1 MNKALLLGRLTRD
14 VELKTTK
21 NGKNVCTIDL
31 ALQDGEEET
40 TYISITAF
48 NKIAETIAKYLAKGS
63 LIACNCKIKNN
74 NYTDKNGN
82 KIYSY
87 KFIAEKVTFLSRKNK
102 AIMNNEEELPF
113 E

>member
-1 MNKALLLGRLTRD
+1 MNKALLLGRITRD

-21 NGKNVCTIDL
+21 NGTNVCVIDL
-31 ALQDGEEET
+31 ALKDGEEET

-74 NYTDKNGN
+74 NYTDKNGK

-87 KFIAEKVTFLSRKNK
+87 KFIAEKVTFLSSKNK